1 MDLLLAV
8 GLVIV
13 FIAGAIV
20 RQLYPQG
27 TLGSILNNPMGLL
40 FAFAVVLV
48 AHSLV
53 HALLTALLRRR
64 AQ

>member
-1 MDLLLAV
+1 MELLLAV

-27 TLGSILNNPMGLL
+27 TLGSILNNPIGLL
-40 FAFAVVLV
+40 GAFAVVLV
-48 AHSLV
+48 VHSLV
-53 HALLTALLRRR
+53 HALLIALLHRH